1 MLAVH
6 APDALR
12 RAISTED
19 LNALTMVP
27 GIGKKGAQRIVLEM
41 KDRLGPPGDD
51 GAGLPGRPAPRA
63 PSWRDQV
70 QSGLVNLGWPARDA
84 DLAIAALEDE
94 GVIGGSNG
102 DAVDVA
108 TVLRAALRKLS
119 KQ

>member
-1 MLAVH
+1 MLE
-6 APDALR
+6 L
-12 RAISTED
+12 
-19 LNALTMVP
+19 
-27 GIGKKGAQRIVLEM
+27 

-51 GAGLPGRPAPRA
+51 GAGLPGRAPPRA

-84 DLAIAALEDE
+84 DQAIAALEDE
-94 GVIGGSNG
+94 GVAGADG

-119 KQ
+119 RR